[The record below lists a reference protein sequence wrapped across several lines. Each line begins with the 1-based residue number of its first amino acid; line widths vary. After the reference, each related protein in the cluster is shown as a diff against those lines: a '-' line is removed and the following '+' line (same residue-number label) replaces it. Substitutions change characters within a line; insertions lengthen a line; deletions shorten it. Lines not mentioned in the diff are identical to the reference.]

1 MVQSE
6 TVKEMLESRGV
17 CEKFDF
23 SLTREIAKEIGE
35 KRVIFT
41 GMGSSLLFPGN
52 NAKNR
57 ALKLNIKNRVEAYFS
72 SDLMQYTDFSD
83 TVLFLFSNSGKTKEV
98 VLLLEH
104 AKKHGGICIAVT
116 AVPDSPLGKKADR
129 KILMGCGFEKGIAAT
144 KSVIEQGLICDSLIF
159 NLAAAQG
166 RKIDFEKL
174 KEDLKDT
181 GRKIEEN
188 IMLGI
193 EPAVLENLAKETQF
207 YFVGLETGVAAELSL
222 KLCETTGKMAV
233 YYPDTHIFHG
243 LEEAL
248 DKGCAVVIHHPHFS
262 EYADKFEKF
271 RQVTGSLLFGIGS
284 GPGIAG
290 LDIGTNENFE
300 NYCLLSGGWALVRNL
315 AGALGRDIDH
325 PKKITKVGNPYK
337 ESD

>member
-1 MVQSE
+1 MEQSE

-17 CEKFDF
+17 CEGFDF
-23 SLTREIAKEIGE
+23 SVTKEIAEEIGE
-35 KRVIFT
+35 KRIIFT

-57 ALKLNIKNRVEAYFS
+57 ALKLNIRNRVEAYFS

-104 AKKHGGICIAVT
+104 AKKYGGTCIAVT

-129 KILMGCGFEKGIAAT
+129 KILMECGFEKGVAAT

-159 NLAAAQG
+159 NLAAMQG
-166 RKIDFEKL
+166 KEIDFGKL
-174 KEDLKDT
+174 REELKDT
-181 GRKIEEN
+181 GEKIEKN
-188 IMLGI
+188 ILMDI
-193 EPAVLENLAKETQF
+193 EPSLLEQLAKEKQF

-248 DKGCAVVIHHPHFS
+248 DKGCAVVIHNPHFS

-271 RQVTGSLLFGIGS
+271 QQVTGAMLFGIGS
-284 GPGIAG
+284 GTGIAG
-290 LDIGTNENFE
+290 LEIGTNETFE

-315 AGALGRDIDH
+315 VGALGRDIDH
-325 PKKITKVGNPYK
+325 PKRITKVGNPYK

>member
-6 TVKEMLESRGV
+6 TVKEMLESGGV

-23 SLTREIAKEIGE
+23 SLTKDIAKEIGD
-35 KRVIFT
+35 KRVVFT

-83 TVLFLFSNSGKTKEV
+83 TYLFLFSNSGKTKEV

-104 AKKHGGICIAVT
+104 AKKHGGTCVAIT
-116 AVPDSPLGKKADR
+116 AVPDSPLANKADR
-129 KILMGCGFEKGIAAT
+129 KILMKCGFEKGIAAT
-144 KSVIEQGLICDSLIF
+144 KSVIEQGLICDSIIF
-159 NLAAAQG
+159 NLAVLQG
-166 RKIDFEKL
+166 KKIDFGKL
-174 KEDLKDT
+174 KKDLEDAGK
-181 GRKIEEN
+181 KIEKN
-188 IMLGI
+188 IMLDI
-193 EPAVLENLAKETQF
+193 EPAILEKLSKEKQF

-243 LEEAL
+243 LEEGL
-248 DKGCAVVIHHPHFS
+248 NKGCAVVIHHPHFS
-262 EYADKFEKF
+262 EYADKFKKF
-271 RQVTGSLLFGIGS
+271 QQVTGAMLFGIGS
-284 GPGIAG
+284 GSDIAG
-290 LDIGTNENFE
+290 LDIKLNQTFD

-315 AGALGRDIDH
+315 VNALGRDIDH
-325 PKKITKVGNPYK
+325 PKRITKVGNPYK
-337 ESD
+337 ETD